1 MTISCRVAII
11 GAGPAGIACAVQLKR
26 SGITPMVFEQGRV
39 GGLLNNAFLVEN
51 YPGFPDG
58 ISGKS
63 LVNRFSAQMQHWQI
77 PVLHEL
83 VRVVHLSNKVY
94 VLQTTKKYNADFIV
108 VASGTKPILPESG
121 FAIHNDRIL
130 YEVYTLVRK
139 RNNTI
144 VIIGSGDAAFDY
156 ALNLCR
162 QNRVYIFNRNQ
173 NAKAL
178 ELLQKR
184 AEHIGDK
191 RIIYLKKTWIK
202 QIRQRFNGFSL
213 VTNRTGKHKT
223 ILCNY
228 LLYAIGREP
237 ALDFLGLSLRK
248 QTGRARNLYFIGDVK
263 NGNERQTSIAVG
275 DGVKTAMEIVAEYGR
290 NGVMEKRHFL
300 GHSPA

>member
-1 MTISCRVAII
+1 MNTGHRIAII

-26 SGITPMVFEQGRV
+26 SGITPMVFEQGRI

-58 ISGKS
+58 ISGQS
-63 LVNRFSAQMQHWQI
+63 LVNKFNAQMQRWQI
-77 PVLHEL
+77 PIVHEL
-83 VRVVHLSNKVY
+83 VKAVHLSNKAY
-94 VLQTTKKYNADFIV
+94 ILQTTKKYNADFIV
-108 VASGTKPILPESG
+108 VASGTKPILPEFG

-130 YEVYTLVRK
+130 YEVYPILRK
-139 RNNTI
+139 RKKTV

-162 QNRVYIFNRNQ
+162 HNRVYIFNLNQ

-184 AEHIGDK
+184 AKSAGDK
-191 RIIYLKKTWIK
+191 RLIYLKKTWTK
-202 QIRQRFNGFSL
+202 QIRQRCNGFSL

-237 ALDFLGLSLRK
+237 ALDFLGSSLRK
-248 QTGRARNLYFIGDVK
+248 QTARARNLYYIGDVK
-263 NGNERQTSIAVG
+263 NGDKRQTSIAVG
-275 DGVKTAMEIVAEYGR
+275 DGVKTAMEIVAVLRG
-290 NGVMEKRHFL
+290 NGETVRVSSKD
-300 GHSPA
+300 